1 VFASEEVRVG
11 VPQLSVAVGVVH
23 VGVALHC
30 IVEGPGNAE
39 IVGAVLSITLMI
51 CDAVAV
57 LAHASVAVHF
67 LVIV

>member
-1 VFASEEVRVG
+1 VLASEEVSVG

-23 VGVALHC
+23 VGVALHW
-30 IVEGPGNAE
+30 IVEGPGSVL
-39 IVGAVLSITLMI
+39 ITGAVLSTTLIT

-57 LAHASVAVHF
+57 LPQASVAVHF

>member
-1 VFASEEVRVG
+1 VFASLKASVG

-23 VGVALHC
+23 DGVALHW
-30 IVEGPGNAE
+30 IVDGAGNAE
-39 IVGAVLSITLMI
+39 IVGGVLSTTLIT

-57 LAHASVAVHF
+57 LPQASVAVHF